1 MSANDLHSVLS
12 RSRPRQM
19 EEHAAAEKCLVATTA
34 DDVTDEVFV
43 TLPEGVN
50 PGHRESVLWRLE
62 FEWNGTDAVPRW
74 PTRGDKGIVLRINT
88 GELWLI
94 Y

>member
-1 MSANDLHSVLS
+1 MSANDLHSVLH

-19 EEHAAAEKCLVATTA
+19 EDHAAAEKCLVATTA
-34 DDVTDEVFV
+34 ADETDEVYV
-43 TLPEGVN
+43 TLPESVS
-50 PGHRESVLWRLE
+50 PTHRELVLWRLQ
-62 FEWNGTDAVPRW
+62 FEWDGTATVPRW
-74 PTRGDKGIVLRINT
+74 PTRGDRGIVLRINT